1 MALVQLNYYSNCLN
15 TPVDVTVL
23 LPEVKKNT
31 GNGVGLPDMKEYKTV
46 WLLHGMSADHSTW
59 LRRTDVELFCTRHQ
73 MAFVMPGI
81 GDHWYT
87 NTPSG
92 MRYLDFVTEELP
104 HVCQRYFAG
113 MSAKREMNFVA
124 GCSMGGYGALKCALT
139 HPENYAA
146 CASFGGSLDITRKG
160 RTVNMDLWRNLFDY
174 NMVSPDELEGTEH
187 DLFHLAKLKKEEG
200 TLLPKLF
207 LRCGTEDGLI
217 EINRLYHEH
226 LNGLG
231 IPHTYE
237 ESPGKHQWC
246 YWSES
251 LEKAL
256 LYFKTL

>member
-1 MALVQLNYYSNCLN
+1 MALIQMNYYSACLK

-31 GNGVGLPDMKEYKTV
+31 GDVGLPELEEYKTV

-59 LRRTDVELFCTRHQ
+59 LRRTDVELLSTRHKI
-73 MAFVMPGI
+73 AFVMPGI

-87 NTPSG
+87 NTPAK
-92 MRYLDFVTEELP
+92 MCYLDYVTEELP
-104 HVCQRYFAG
+104 DVCRRYFAG

-146 CASFGGSLDITRKG
+146 CASFSGALDITRKG
-160 RTVNMDLWRNLFDY
+160 RNVNMDLWRNLFDY

-187 DLFHLAKLKKEEG
+187 DLFHLAKLRKEEG
-200 TLLPKLF
+200 ATLPEIY

-217 EINRLYHEH
+217 GNNRLYHEH
-226 LNGLG
+226 LNRLG
-231 IPHTYE
+231 IEHKYE
-237 ESPGKHQWC
+237 ESPGKHQWV

-256 LYFKTL
+256 LYFNSL